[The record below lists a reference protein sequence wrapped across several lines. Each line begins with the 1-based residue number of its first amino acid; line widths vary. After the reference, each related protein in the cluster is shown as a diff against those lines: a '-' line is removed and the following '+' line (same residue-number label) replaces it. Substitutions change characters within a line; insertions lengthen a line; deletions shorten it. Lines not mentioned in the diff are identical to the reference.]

1 MSQRTTSVLRQAEEL
16 LAVEG
21 LPALSTAIQLL
32 RLPTAE
38 DGSLRRV
45 LQTLVDV
52 ETFLRT
58 EGPPNPDVGALI
70 ETGCE

>member
-45 LQTLVDV
+45 LQTLV
-52 ETFLRT
+52 
-58 EGPPNPDVGALI
+58 
-70 ETGCE
+70 